1 MRLALL
7 LSLVV
12 AAACAPAAP
21 PTREPDTTG
30 VITQVADGGRSVL
43 VEERPQ
49 EQSGSTKTSVR
60 VTGDTRIWRL
70 TGVASSAARASAGD
84 LAVGMTVRVW
94 FDGPVAESYPGQA
107 RAADIAIDPGTLGNS
122 LYVVSKGGPAVIVRV
137 NGFEGARVACN
148 GGAAIRPGAD
158 GTPQLPWQVVVTRAA
173 DGVVLLDERVTG
185 LPRWL
190 LVEPRSVAVGP
201 SPVLGPFVPCP

>member
-1 MRLALL
+1 MRAALL

-12 AAACAPAAP
+12 AVACGPSGP

-30 VITQVADGGRSVL
+30 VITQVAGDGGTIL

-49 EQSGSTKTSVR
+49 EQSGSAKTSVR

-70 TGVASSAARASAGD
+70 TGVAATPTRASAGE
-84 LAVGMTVRVW
+84 LAVGTTVRVW

-107 RAADIAIDPGTLGNS
+107 RAADIAVDPGALGNS
-122 LYVVSKGGPAVIVRV
+122 LYVISKGGPAVTVRV
-137 NGFEGARVACN
+137 NGFEAARVACD

-158 GTPQLPWQVVVTRAA
+158 GTPQLPWQVVVTREAN
-173 DGVVLLDERVTG
+173 GVVLLDERVSG

-190 LVEPRSVAVGP
+190 LVDARSATVGQ